1 VLAALRF
8 RAYRRFWLGSLVAN
22 LGMWIQTIALGW
34 LVYDM
39 THYAWWLGMV
49 SFCGNA
55 PTLVLGLVGG
65 AIADRASRRLMMTSS
80 LLALAGA
87 SLVLAALTA
96 LGSLTIWHVI
106 AIAMVGGV
114 ATALYTPAMHTVVPT
129 LVPAE
134 HLLTA
139 ISLNSVQF
147 NIARAV
153 GPALAGFF
161 YAVIGPHG
169 CFALNAAGALAFALV
184 VARMHIPSR
193 PAEAPPPIL
202 RALREGIAY
211 VRRHPVIAPAIFLA
225 AVMSIFG
232 FPYIILLPAVAHGL
246 GLDAQ
251 GLGYLMACVGAG
263 AVVGGLAISWLGM
276 GAGGP
281 PTAVR
286 GAVAFGIVL
295 ASFAIVRTVP
305 QTMAVLFLLGAL
317 QTLTIASMTTT
328 IQVAVHDGMRGR
340 VMSMVTVIF
349 FGLSTLGGLIAG
361 TIGDRVGVPAALGSG
376 GVVTAAVAVLLARSR
391 AFT

>member
-8 RAYRRFWLGSLVAN
+8 RDYRRFWLGSLVAN
-22 LGMWIQTIALGW
+22 LGLWIQTIALGW

-39 THYAWWLGMV
+39 THFAWWLGMV

-55 PTLVLGLVGG
+55 PTLVLGLLGG
-65 AIADRASRRLMMTSS
+65 AIADRASRRLMMTAS
-80 LLALAGA
+80 LLALAAA
-87 SLVLAALTA
+87 SVVLSALTA
-96 LGSLTIWHVI
+96 LGWLTIWHVI

-129 LVPAE
+129 LVPPE
-134 HLLTA
+134 HLHTA

-147 NIARAV
+147 NLARAV
-153 GPALAGFF
+153 GPALAGAF
-161 YAVIGPHG
+161 YAAIGPHG
-169 CFALNAAGALAFALV
+169 CFALNAVGALAFALV
-184 VARMHIPSR
+184 VARMPIPSR
-193 PAEAPPPIL
+193 PTEAPPPIV
-202 RALREGIAY
+202 RALRDGVGY
-211 VRRHPVIAPAIFLA
+211 VHRHPVIAPAIFLA
-225 AVMSIFG
+225 AVMSVFG

-251 GLGYLMACVGAG
+251 GLGYLTACVGAG

-281 PTAVR
+281 PTAIR

-295 ASFAIVRTVP
+295 ASFAIVHTVP
-305 QTMAVLFLLGAL
+305 QTMAVLFFLGAL

-340 VMSMVTVIF
+340 VMSMVMVIF
-349 FGLSTLGGLIAG
+349 FGLSTVGGLIAG

-391 AFT
+391 AFI